1 MKKKVFI
8 IALVC
13 AVTASAAVIFSQE
26 KSQISELTEANIEAL
41 AGVRVTPVI
50 KCTGPKIVA
59 SEGADTG
66 NGTVSTIC
74 RCKNSVPC
82 MDNTGCNF

>member
-13 AVTASAAVIFSQE
+13 AVTASAAVIFSQN
-26 KSQISELTEANIEAL
+26 KTQISELTEANIEAL
-41 AGVRVTPVI
+41 AGVVVTPVA
-50 KCTGPKIVA
+50 KCTGPKDYI

-66 NGTVSTIC
+66 SGTVSTIC
-74 RCKNSVPC
+74 YCVNSEPC
-82 MDNTGCNF
+82 MDNSGCN